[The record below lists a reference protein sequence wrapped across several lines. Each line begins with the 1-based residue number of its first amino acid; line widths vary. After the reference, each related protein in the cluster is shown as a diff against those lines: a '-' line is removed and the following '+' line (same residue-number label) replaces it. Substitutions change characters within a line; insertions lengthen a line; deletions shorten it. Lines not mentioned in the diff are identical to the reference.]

1 MILCYTK
8 STINFT
14 SVFVPTGPVEKQG
27 FFMFVHK
34 KTDPLKDLFL

>member
-27 FFMFVHK
+27 FFLCLYTK
-34 KTDPLKDLFL
+34 KQIL